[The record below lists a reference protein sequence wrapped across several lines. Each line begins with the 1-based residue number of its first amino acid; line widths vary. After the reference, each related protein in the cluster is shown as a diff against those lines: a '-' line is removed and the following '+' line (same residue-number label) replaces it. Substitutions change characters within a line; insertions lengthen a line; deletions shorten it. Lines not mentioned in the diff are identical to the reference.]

1 MPGVLLLQRLLP
13 DIRSEQYFLFTKLGL
28 NRAFQK
34 LKSNYVESEDILYD
48 DNQYIM
54 LFYLRFFCRWFVEL
68 LLPISIIN
76 SSNSSRFSAALFL
89 IFVR

>member
-34 LKSNYVESEDILYD
+34 LKSNYVESKDILYD

-54 LFYLRFFCRWFVEL
+54 LFYLRFFVDGL
-68 LLPISIIN
+68 
-76 SSNSSRFSAALFL
+76 
-89 IFVR
+89 